1 MPQFVKKTL
10 IPAPPEEVFRW
21 HARPGAL
28 ERLSPPWDSVKL
40 LERRGGLEP
49 GSRVTL
55 SVGAGPLSRTWVAE
69 HGPMSAGR
77 MFSDRQLSGPFAQ
90 WDHVH
95 RFEPSGDGCMLEDR
109 IEYELPFGI
118 IGRAL
123 GSGFVRRKLESA
135 FEYRHRVTAS
145 DIAAHLR
152 CEGDKTMRILITG
165 ASGLVG
171 TELKNFLTAGGHEVK
186 TLGRGSSADI
196 QWNIERGQLDADSLE
211 GFDAVVHL
219 AGANVGERWT
229 KKHRES
235 ILESR
240 VQGTALLCRALAKLK
255 KKPQV
260 LVCASAVG
268 IYGDRG
274 DEELDEHSSHGQGF
288 LASVCRS
295 WESSCQ
301 SAIEAGIRV
310 VNARFGIVLSPR
322 GGALKKLLLP
332 FKLGLGTNLGS
343 GRQFM
348 SWVSIDDAIGA
359 IHHALVT
366 PTLSGPVNVTAPA
379 PVTNREFTRTLGR
392 VLFRPVL
399 WFLPWA
405 ATALPLM
412 LIMGE
417 MAQEM
422 LLGGSRVLPRK
433 LETSGYKFRHPTLES
448 ALRHVLGRRGR
459 VDVPATVMA

>member
-1 MPQFVKKTL
+1 MPRFVKKTL

-28 ERLSPPWDSVKL
+28 ERLSPPWDRVKL
-40 LERRGGLEP
+40 IERRGGLEP

-55 SVGAGPLSRTWVAE
+55 SVGAGPLSQTWIAE

-77 MFSDRQLSGPFAQ
+77 MFSDRQLSGPFAS

-95 RFEPSGDGCMLEDR
+95 RFEPSGDGCILEDC

-118 IGRAL
+118 IGRTL

-135 FEYRHRVTAS
+135 FDYRHRVTAS
-145 DIAAHLR
+145 DIAAHFSR
-152 CEGDKTMRILITG
+152 TGDKTMRILITG

-171 TELKNFLTAGGHEVK
+171 TELKNFLSAGGHEVK
-186 TLGRGSSADI
+186 TLGRGASADI
-196 QWNIERGQLDADSLE
+196 QWNVERGRLDQDSLE

-229 KKHRES
+229 KQHRED

-240 VQGTALLCRALAKLK
+240 VKGTTLLCRALSRLK

-288 LASVCRS
+288 LAAVCRS
-295 WESSCQ
+295 WEASCQ
-301 SAIEAGIRV
+301 SAIESGIRV
-310 VNARFGIVLSPR
+310 VNARLGVVLSPR
-322 GGALKKLLLP
+322 GGALKRMLLP

-343 GRQFM
+343 GRQYL
-348 SWVSIDDAIGA
+348 SWVSIDDAVGA

-366 PTLSGPVNVTAPA
+366 PALSGPVNVTAPA
-379 PVTNREFTRTLGR
+379 PVTNREFTLTLGR

-405 ATALPLM
+405 VTALPLM
-412 LIMGE
+412 LVLGE
-417 MAQEM
+417 MAREM
-422 LLGGSRVLPRK
+422 LLGGAKVLPHK
-433 LETSGYKFRHPTLES
+433 LEASGYRFRHPTLES

-459 VDVPATVMA
+459 VEAAATVA